1 MNHRT
6 KQVLTAF
13 GVGFAG
19 GFVLLLCVLIFIG
32 IASTES
38 IAINPPLFF
47 VVGLLPSALVVAVVS
62 LFVSIAGVS
71 SAMSAFEV
79 FKDRLWDNSSTEF
92 SYYLHLF
99 SIIFYPLL
107 LAVTTGSIAFVA
119 KGGLVAVVVS
129 IAANLLFGFLFV
141 TVRRNI
147 RMSDL
152 FQIWKL
158 VIDKTK
164 RAPRYKRHHHA

>member
-19 GFVLLLCVLIFIG
+19 GFVLLLCVLIFVG
-32 IASTES
+32 IASTDS

-47 VVGLLPSALVVAVVS
+47 VVGLLPSALVVAAVS
-62 LFVSIAGVS
+62 LFVSIAGAS
-71 SAMSAFEV
+71 SAMSAFEA
-79 FKDRLWDNSSTEF
+79 FKDRLWNNSSTEF

-99 SIIFYPLL
+99 SMVFYPLL

-119 KGGLVAVVVS
+119 KGGLVAVAVS

-141 TVRRNI
+141 TIRRNI

-152 FQIWKL
+152 KQLWKL
-158 VIDKTK
+158 VVEKTK
-164 RAPRYKRHHHA
+164 RSPRYKHPHNA